1 MTAWQIMNNDAR
13 WETVYRTASD
23 CDYATCFTTDN
34 ADWLESRVL
43 IEDTLN
49 AGVIMAEAMK

>member
-1 MTAWQIMNNDAR
+1 MNYGTE
-13 WETVYRTASD
+13 WITWGRTMED
-23 CDYATCFTTDN
+23 CDYAICFTTDN

-49 AGVIMAEAMK
+49 AGVIMAEVMK